1 MQELKDCT
9 DRFSDNM
16 DTISQSIDNVNV
28 AVTEIAE
35 GATQQA
41 ADTQSVGESMNDMND
56 AINKTAESVN
66 DLSTSAAAMKKNNE
80 MVETTLR
87 ELIDISERTSNS
99 VHEVQKQTNLTNESV
114 QAIRAATD
122 LISGIANQT
131 NLLSLNASIEAAR
144 AGEMG
149 RGFAVVA
156 EEIRGLADQAKEST
170 NQIRGIVETLITNS
184 DHSVEIMNGVVGEI
198 TNQNEKLGVT
208 QDAFENLN
216 TEVRRVVGAIDMISV
231 QLDNIEK
238 FKDGVRESIDGLN
251 EISQNNAASTE
262 ETAATMDQLARI
274 VAECREATGSLVNIS
289 EELSE
294 SARKFKL

>member
-1 MQELKDCT
+1 MS